1 MDNDKMLAEIYTDIK
16 WIKNELN
23 ELKEDTKQQLKEHD
37 ERIAKLEE
45 FKYKVMGALIV
56 IYFVVSGIL
65 VYLR

>member
-1 MDNDKMLAEIYTDIK
+1 MLAEIYTDIK

-37 ERIAKLEE
+37 ERIARLEE

-56 IYFVVSGIL
+56 IYFIVTGIL

>member
-1 MDNDKMLAEIYTDIK
+1 VDNDKMLAEIYTDIK

-37 ERIAKLEE
+37 ERIARLEE

-56 IYFVVSGIL
+56 IYFIVTGIL

>member
-16 WIKNELN
+16 WIKDEIK

-37 ERIAKLEE
+37 ERIARLEE

-56 IYFVVSGIL
+56 IYFIVTGIL

>member
-37 ERIAKLEE
+37 ERIARLEE

-56 IYFVVSGIL
+56 IYFIVTGIL